1 MKNIK
6 LFLFGI
12 GISLIGIYKGVAQ
25 VRVEGLETSGLKFE
39 IIPKKV
45 LDSAYLRV
53 YYAMDYLPDP
63 AKPSKRKHADTFL
76 QVGKKVS
83 RFMDYNEFRFD
94 SVNDA
99 SVKAGKS
106 SIAIMNAL
114 RNIGRK
120 INFDEPNIVIDYP
133 KNKITFQRPVFL
145 KKYEYKEAVPKF
157 NWSLIQGDTII
168 KGYPCKK
175 AACTYR
181 GRDYEAWYAEKIE
194 LPLGPYVFRGLP
206 GLIFQVKDT
215 KGHYIFSL
223 SGLEEVKKYD
233 PIYLLTSRIIPSTRK
248 RVRKIYK
255 NDCLYPEKAY
265 ASNGVKT
272 SKEDL
277 AKIKPKPYN
286 PIELE

>member
-12 GISLIGIYKGVAQ
+12 GISLIGIYRGVAQ
-25 VRVEGLETSGLKFE
+25 VRIEGAGGLEPK
-39 IIPKKV
+39 IVPKKV

-53 YYAMDYLPDP
+53 YYTLDYLPDP
-63 AKPSKRKHADTFL
+63 INPSKRKHADTFL

-83 RFMDYNEFRFD
+83 RFMDYYRFGVD

-106 SIAIMNAL
+106 SITVMPALMNLMGKVNLNTSIIM
-114 RNIGRK
+114 G
-120 INFDEPNIVIDYP
+120 YP
-133 KNKITFQRPVFL
+133 KDKVIFQQKVFMSS
-145 KKYEYKEAVPKF
+145 YEYKEAMPQF
-157 NWSLIQGDTII
+157 SWSLIQGDTII
-168 KGYPCKK
+168 QGYPCKK
-175 AACTYR
+175 AACSYR

-223 SGLEEVKKYD
+223 SGLEEVKRYD
-233 PIYLLTSRIIPSTRK
+233 PIYLWTSKIIPSTRK

-255 NDCLYPEKAY
+255 NYCLHPEKALRN
-265 ASNGVKT
+265 SGKT
-272 SKEDL
+272 IKMSEKDW
-277 AKIKPKPYN
+277 ADIKPKPYN